1 MTIEILYVADCPH
14 YEPATL
20 EISKALRQEHLS
32 AEMKHIEIL
41 GQDMAEAL
49 KFFGSPTIRIN
60 GIDIEA
66 SARIANGFGMC
77 CRCYGTSKAK
87 ETGPS
92 AALIHS
98 AIREIG
104 LANDAPAPGEV
115 CK

>member
-32 AEMKHIEIL
+32 AEVKHIEIL

-49 KFFGSPTIRIN
+49 KFLGSPTIRIN
-60 GIDIEA
+60 GIDIQA
-66 SARIANGFGMC
+66 SARNANGFGMC
-77 CRCYGTSKAK
+77 CRCYGTSQAK

-92 AALIHS
+92 AALIHA

-104 LANDAPAPGEV
+104 LANDAPLSGEV

>member
-20 EISKALRQEHLS
+20 EISKALRQEQLS
-32 AEMKHIEIL
+32 AEVKHIEIR

-49 KFFGSPTIRIN
+49 SFLGSPTIRIN

-66 SARIANGFGMC
+66 SARNANGFGMC
-77 CRCYGTSKAK
+77 CRCYGTSKGK
-87 ETGPS
+87 KTGPS
-92 AALIHS
+92 AALIHA

-104 LANDAPAPGEV
+104 LANEVPPSDEV